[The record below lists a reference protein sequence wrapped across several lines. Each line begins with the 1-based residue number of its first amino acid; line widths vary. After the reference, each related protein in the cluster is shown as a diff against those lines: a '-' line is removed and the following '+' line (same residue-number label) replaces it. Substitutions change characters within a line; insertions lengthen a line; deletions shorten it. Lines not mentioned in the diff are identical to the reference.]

1 MAIHS
6 SILAWRIPWT
16 EEPGGL
22 HSIGIAESDT
32 TERLALSLVQ
42 LWPAGGWRPSKQWLG
57 IQVLTKSG
65 IAVPLSPGGLSP
77 GKWGQQRRQSARPHP
92 VPPHGALDSK
102 NVPGEASA
110 AASSAG
116 PPLAF
121 AATLPSR
128 MAPGAKASQVLRR
141 SAASSSK
148 VWRRKLGTVSKQ
160 RSGGGT

>member
-65 IAVPLSPGGLSP
+65 IAVPLSPGGISP